1 MSKRSNWSGGVR
13 FRPQRCLKPSSE
25 RELVAALREG
35 SAPVRV
41 VGAGHSF
48 SPLIETQGSLISIDA
63 LQGVLSVEAERLTA
77 TLRAGT
83 KIHALGRPLLDAGV
97 ALINQGDID
106 RQSIGGAIGTGTH
119 GTGPTLG
126 SLSAELQAFRLVT
139 AEGQALDCSRASNP
153 DIWAAGCVS
162 FGSLG
167 VMSEVTL
174 NVRRA
179 YKLRERQWLM
189 PRDQCW
195 RELAKHR
202 DATRHFELFCFPHAE
217 MVLAKSL
224 TETDEPCAP
233 PLTSA
238 QLLERGEGFGIEQR
252 AFACAAEL
260 ARVAPALSGPVQRFF
275 TRAATFGHPGRV
287 GYSHEVFPSP
297 RGVKFNELEYAVAA
311 TDGVDCVRELA
322 EAMRKRQVA
331 GVYPLEIRFIK
342 ADDGWLSPFYQ
353 RDSVSIS
360 VHQYYKQPYGELFGL
375 AESIFTR
382 YGGRPHWG
390 KLHDLKAVDLARLYP
405 RFDDYRALRRRLD
418 PKRKLLNAHLKGI
431 FGE

>member
-1 MSKRSNWSGGVR
+1 MSERTNWSGGVR
-13 FRPQRCLKPSSE
+13 FRPERCLTPSSE
-25 RELVAALREG
+25 AELVAALRRC
-35 SAPVRV
+35 SAPVRA

-48 SPLIETQGSLISIDA
+48 SPLIETQGSSISLDA
-63 LQGVLSVEAERLTA
+63 LQGVVNVDAQGLTA

-83 KIHALGRPLLDAGV
+83 RIHALGRPLLEAGV

-106 RQSIGGAIGTGTH
+106 RQSIGGAVGTGTH
-119 GTGPTLG
+119 GTGPALG
-126 SLSAELQAFRLVT
+126 SLSAELQGFRLVT
-139 AEGQALDCSRASNP
+139 AEGQVLDCSRAS
-153 DIWAAGCVS
+153 DADLWAAGCVS

-179 YKLRERQWLM
+179 YKLRERQWRM
-189 PRDQCW
+189 TRDQCF
-195 RELAKHR
+195 RELATYR
-202 DATRHFELFCFPHAE
+202 DAARHFELFCFPHAE

-224 TETDEPCAP
+224 TETHEPCAP

-252 AFACAAEL
+252 VFAAAAEL

-275 TRAATFGHPGRV
+275 SRAGTFGQAGRV
-287 GYSHEVFPSP
+287 GYSHEVFPSA

-311 TDGVDCVRELA
+311 KDGVDCIRELA
-322 EAMRKRQVA
+322 EAMRQRKVA
-331 GVYPLEIRFIK
+331 GVYPLEMRFIR
-342 ADDGWLSPFYQ
+342 ADHGWLSPFYQ

-360 VHQYYKQPYGELFGL
+360 VHQYHKQPYREVFGL
-375 AESIFTR
+375 AESIFSR
-382 YGGRPHWG
+382 YEGRPHWG
-390 KLHDLKAVDLARLYP
+390 KLHNSKAADLERLFP

-418 PKRKLLNAHLKGI
+418 PKGKLLNPHLKGI

>member
-1 MSKRSNWSGGVR
+1 MSERSNWSGGVR
-13 FRPQRCLKPSSE
+13 FSPQRCLNPSSE
-25 RELVAALREG
+25 RELVAALRAG

-48 SPLIETQGSLISIDA
+48 SPLIETQGTLLSLDA
-63 LQGVLSVEAERLTA
+63 LHGVLSVDSERLT
-77 TLRAGT
+77 TTVRAGT
-83 KIHALGRPLLDAGV
+83 KLHALGRPLLDAGV

-106 RQSIGGAIGTGTH
+106 RQSIGGAVGTGTH

-139 AEGQALDCSRASNP
+139 AEGQVLDCSRAYDP
-153 DIWAAGCVS
+153 EIWAAGCVS

-174 NVRRA
+174 NVRPA

-189 PRDQCW
+189 PREQCW
-195 RELAKHR
+195 RELAQHR

-238 QLLERGEGFGIEQR
+238 QLRERGEAFGIEQR

-260 ARVAPALSGPVQRFF
+260 ARIAPALSGAVQRFF
-275 TRAATFGHPGRV
+275 TRAATFGQAERV

-297 RGVKFNELEYAVAA
+297 RGVKFNELEYAVPA
-311 TDGVDCVRELA
+311 TDGVDCIRELA
-322 EAMRKRQVA
+322 EALRKRQIP
-331 GVYPLEIRFIK
+331 GVYPLEMRFIK
-342 ADDGWLSPFYQ
+342 ADDAWLSPFYQ

-360 VHQYYKQPYGELFGL
+360 VHQYHKQPYAELFAL
-375 AESIFTR
+375 AESIFAR
-382 YGGRPHWG
+382 YAGRPHWG
-390 KLHDLKAVDLARLYP
+390 KLHGLKAAELGRLYP

-418 PKRKLLNAHLKGI
+418 PKGRLLNAHLKGI
-431 FGE
+431 FG

>member
-1 MSKRSNWSGGVR
+1 MSERTNWSGGVR
-13 FRPQRCLKPSSE
+13 FRPQRCVTPSSE
-25 RELVAALREG
+25 RELVAALRDG
-35 SAPVRV
+35 TDPVRV
-41 VGAGHSF
+41 AGAGHSF
-48 SPLIETQGSLISIDA
+48 SPLIETEGSLISLHALSGVVGIDA
-63 LQGVLSVEAERLTA
+63 EGLTA

-106 RQSIGGAIGTGTH
+106 RQSIGGAIATGTH

-139 AEGQALDCSRASNP
+139 AEGQVLDCSRASDP
-153 DIWAAGCVS
+153 DVWAAGCVS

-167 VMSEVTL
+167 VMSELTL

-189 PRDQCW
+189 PLDQCW
-195 RELAKHR
+195 RELAQHR
-202 DATRHFELFCFPHAE
+202 DTTRHFELFCFPHAD

-224 TETDEPCAP
+224 TETAEPCAP
-233 PLTSA
+233 PLTAA
-238 QLLERGEGFGIEQR
+238 QLLERGESFGIEQR
-252 AFACAAEL
+252 AFVCAVEL
-260 ARVAPALSGPVQRFF
+260 ARLAPALSGPVQRLFA
-275 TRAATFGHPGRV
+275 RAATLGHAERV
-287 GYSHEVFPSP
+287 GFSHEVFPSP

-311 TDGVDCVRELA
+311 SDGVDCIRELL
-322 EAMRKRQVA
+322 EALRRSRIA
-331 GVYPLEIRFIK
+331 GVYPLEMRFIK
-342 ADDGWLSPFYQ
+342 ADEGWLSPFYR
-353 RDSVSIS
+353 RDAVSIS
-360 VHQYYKQPYGELFGL
+360 VHQYHKQPYEELFAL
-375 AESIFTR
+375 AESVFAR

-390 KLHDLKAVDLARLYP
+390 KLHNLKAPDLARLYP

-418 PKRKLLNAHLKGI
+418 PKGRLLNAHLRRI

>member
-1 MSKRSNWSGGVR
+1 MIERTNWSGGVR
-13 FRPQRCLKPSSE
+13 FRPQRCLMPSSE
-25 RELVAALREG
+25 HELVAALRDA

-48 SPLIETQGSLISIDA
+48 SPLIETQGSLLSLDA
-63 LQGVLSVEAERLTA
+63 LQGVLSVDSERLT
-77 TLRAGT
+77 TTVRAGT

-97 ALINQGDID
+97 ALLNQGDID
-106 RQSIGGAIGTGTH
+106 RQSIGGAVGTGTH

-139 AEGQALDCSRASNP
+139 AEGQVLDCSRASNP

-174 NVRRA
+174 NVRPA

-189 PRDQCW
+189 PQEQCW
-195 RELAKHR
+195 RELAQHR
-202 DATRHFELFCFPHAE
+202 DATRHFELFCFPHAK

-224 TETDEPCAP
+224 TETDEPCAA
-233 PLTSA
+233 PLSSA
-238 QLLERGEGFGIEQR
+238 QLRERGEGFGMEQHG
-252 AFACAAEL
+252 FACCAEL
-260 ARVAPALSGPVQRFF
+260 ARLVPALSGPIQRFF
-275 TRAATFGHPGRV
+275 TRAATFGQAGRV

-297 RGVKFNELEYAVAA
+297 RGVKFNELEYVVAA

-322 EAMRKRQVA
+322 EAIRDSKLA
-331 GVYPLEIRFIK
+331 GIYPLELRFIK
-342 ADDGWLSPFYQ
+342 ADDAWLSPFYQ
-353 RDSVSIS
+353 RDAVSIS
-360 VHQYYKQPYGELFGL
+360 VHQYHKQPYGELFGL
-375 AESIFTR
+375 AESIFSR

-390 KLHDLKAVDLARLYP
+390 KLHDLKATDLTRLYP

-418 PKRKLLNAHLKGI
+418 PKGKLLNTHLKGI